1 MNRFIR
7 RGLHLPGRTASMVK
21 KSAVANEYEVIDHK
35 VSLYLITQSLEY
47 NIFKT
52 SIE

>member
-35 VSLYLITQSLEY
+35 VSHYLIKKISR
-47 NIFKT
+47 I
-52 SIE
+52 

>member
-35 VSLYLITQSLEY
+35 VSLCLEY
-47 NIFKT
+47 YILKKSF
-52 SIE
+52 E

>member
-35 VSLYLITQSLEY
+35 VSHHRKISR
-47 NIFKT
+47 I
-52 SIE
+52 

>member
-35 VSLYLITQSLEY
+35 VSHYPNEIISLQ
-47 NIFKT
+47 NL
-52 SIE
+52 